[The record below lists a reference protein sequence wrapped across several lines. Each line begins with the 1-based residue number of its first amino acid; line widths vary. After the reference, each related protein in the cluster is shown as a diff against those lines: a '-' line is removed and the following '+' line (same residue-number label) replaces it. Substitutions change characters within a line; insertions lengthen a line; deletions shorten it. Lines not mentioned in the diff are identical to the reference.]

1 MVKKTEIV
9 IKTIKIIA
17 YLTGKLLLAFLI
29 FFVLLAI
36 GSADWFL
43 QVFGEMDF
51 SIVVYQLFSPM
62 EGTSSEIFVRY
73 CNDVLIPTSSITVS
87 VMLIYTFCD
96 IIFRKCFIKVG
107 IAFRNREIKLSIHKK
122 TYFIYKW
129 ILLVTAWTGLFF
141 VLISKAVAVRIP
153 EYLEEIRNSSTLFED
168 EYVEPKNTKIEFPE
182 NKRNLIL
189 IYLESMESTYA
200 STSEG
205 GAKPINYIP
214 ELTDLANRYL
224 NFSDSDKLGGGH
236 GYTEGWTMAGLLGSS
251 TGVPYK
257 LPVEGN
263 SAGEYEQFLPG
274 LTGLGDILQEAG
286 YKNYFMC
293 GSDATFGGRE
303 AFYLQHGE
311 YEILDYKRARE
322 DGFIPMDYQV
332 FWGMEDEK
340 LYSYAKEKLK
350 LIGAEEEPFNFT
362 MLTVDTHHP
371 DGYICKLCENI
382 YPEQYAN
389 AIACASKQAVE
400 FVKWI
405 QRQDWYENTTIV
417 IVGDHT
423 SMNNNFWDDIGDYE
437 RTIYN
442 CFINYPDDLSVFNSN
457 YREFSTL
464 DMFPTILAAL
474 GVKIK
479 GERLGL
485 GVNLFSDEKTLPEK
499 MGKDVYISE
508 LKKYSNFYFSQFV
521 VDKTDNE
528 N

>member
-1 MVKKTEIV
+1 MVKKAEITKK
-9 IKTIKIIA
+9 IIKIIVS
-17 YLTGKLLLAFLI
+17 LIGKVLLAFVL
-29 FFVLLAI
+29 FFALLAI

-43 QVFGEMDF
+43 KTFGAMDF
-51 SIVVYQLFSPM
+51 SIVIYQLFSPM
-62 EGTSSEIFVRY
+62 EGTSSEILAKY
-73 CNDVLIPTSSITVS
+73 CSDVLIPTSGITITV
-87 VMLIYTFCD
+87 MLMYIFCD
-96 IIFRKCFIKVG
+96 IIFRKCFVKVG
-107 IAFRNREIKLSIHKK
+107 IAFGNREIKLSIHKK
-122 TYFIYKW
+122 TYLISKW
-129 ILLVTAWTGLFF
+129 IILVTGLIGLFF
-141 VLISKAVAVRIP
+141 VLISKAVAVGIP
-153 EYLEEIRNSSTLFED
+153 EYLEEVRNSSTLFED
-168 EYVEPKNTKIEFPE
+168 EYVNPKDTKIEFPE
-182 NKRNLIL
+182 SERNLIL

-214 ELTDLANRYL
+214 ELTDLAKNNL

-236 GYTEGWTMAGLLGSS
+236 VYTEGWTMAGLLGSS

-274 LTGLGDILQEAG
+274 ITGLGDILQEAG

-303 AFYLQHGE
+303 AFYSQHGD
-311 YEILDYKRARE
+311 YEILDYDRARV

-332 FWGMEDEK
+332 YWGMEDEK
-340 LYSYAKEKLK
+340 LYSYAREELTK
-350 LIGAEEEPFNFT
+350 IGAEGQPFNFT

-371 DGYICKLCENI
+371 DGYICELCDNE

-389 AIACASKQAVE
+389 AIVCASKQATD

-405 QRQDWYENTTIV
+405 QQQDWYENTTV
-417 IVGDHT
+417 IIMGDHT

-442 CFINYPDDLSVFNSN
+442 CFINYPDSVSAVNP
-457 YREFSTL
+457 YDREFSTL

-474 GVKIK
+474 GVKID

-485 GVNLFSDEKTLPEK
+485 GVNLFSGEKTLPEK
-499 MGKDVYISE
+499 MGKDAYITE
-508 LKKYSNFYFSQFV
+508 LRKFSYYYFNEFV
-521 VDKTDNE
+521 VG
-528 N
+528 